1 MGRLGREHEAK
12 GNRTPEQAFGL
23 ALRRIRLERG
33 LSQQLLADRSG
44 YHRTYIG
51 LLERGQK
58 SPSLRAIFNIATTLQ
73 VKPSEILEE
82 VERVVGRSGRTN
94 QAS

>member
-1 MGRLGREHEAK
+1 MGRRERAEKAEVS
-12 GNRTPEQAFGL
+12 RTPEEAFGST
-23 ALRRIRLERG
+23 LRRIRLKRG

-58 SPSLRAIFNIATTLQ
+58 SPSLRAMFNIATTLQ
-73 VKPSEILEE
+73 VKPSEILKE
-82 VERVVGRSGRTN
+82 VQRVVGRTGRTN